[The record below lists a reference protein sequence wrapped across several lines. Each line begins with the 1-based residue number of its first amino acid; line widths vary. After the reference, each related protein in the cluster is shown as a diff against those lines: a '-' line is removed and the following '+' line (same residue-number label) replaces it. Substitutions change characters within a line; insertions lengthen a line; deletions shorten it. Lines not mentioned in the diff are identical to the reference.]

1 MTCDRFLASGLNPF
15 LNTIT
20 PTLKERENELKYA
33 NIDVSLIMLDAKS
46 GVFNAKKSADDRLA
60 LKVDYRTVHL

>member
-1 MTCDRFLASGLNPF
+1 MYP
-15 LNTIT
+15 
-20 PTLKERENELKYA
+20 LKYA

-60 LKVDYRTVHL
+60 LIERIEIK